1 LIENIFKLTTS
12 TNRRIQQKFV
22 PTPPIGSTEKE
33 KELKKDMQRQHMLDR
48 IAESEDRAQAKREY
62 RHQAH
67 INREREIEES
77 LQRAEREKQMRQEAH
92 EQEERLARE
101 LERYKLDQLR
111 DAKMRQQLRES
122 R

>member
-1 LIENIFKLTTS
+1 
-12 TNRRIQQKFV
+12 
-22 PTPPIGSTEKE
+22 
-33 KELKKDMQRQHMLDR
+33 M
-48 IAESEDRAQAKREY
+48 
-62 RHQAH
+62 
-67 INREREIEES
+67 NREREIEES